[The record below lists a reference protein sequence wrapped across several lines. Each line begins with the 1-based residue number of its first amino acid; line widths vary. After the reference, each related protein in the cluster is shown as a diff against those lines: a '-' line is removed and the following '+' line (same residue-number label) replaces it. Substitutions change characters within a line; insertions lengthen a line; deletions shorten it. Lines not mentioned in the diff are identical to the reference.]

1 MRQHR
6 WVEFLAAYDLDIL
19 YTPGKANKVADAL
32 SRQHAKVAMLMIEE
46 FKIFIST
53 Y

>member
-19 YTPGKANKVADAL
+19 YTPGKANKVTDAL
-32 SRQHAKVAMLMIEE
+32 VDIKQDWKA
-46 FKIFIST
+46 
-53 Y
+53 